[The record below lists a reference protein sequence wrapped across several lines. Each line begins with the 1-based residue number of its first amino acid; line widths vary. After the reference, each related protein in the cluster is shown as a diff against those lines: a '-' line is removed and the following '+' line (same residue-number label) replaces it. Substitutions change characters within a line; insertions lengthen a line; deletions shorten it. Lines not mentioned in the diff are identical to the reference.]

1 MRDQDSRRRMPR
13 LQPVIQQWVVAA
25 EPRQACGSGMRH
37 TIPWSVKGVDQDAR
51 EAAKEAARR
60 AGMSLG
66 EWLNTAIAEQAET
79 ATLQE
84 TDTGLSTVTRRLDT
98 IAQRLDA
105 VARRD
110 QGAATVPAILART
123 EHGDLVRALDAV
135 ARLAEISERRSAAAI
150 EAVERLG
157 AQSPP
162 RHAAPV
168 LSPERSEAHARLDEI
183 ARSIRDLDSPA
194 AARAAPAPRV
204 QAPARARAFHHDIDA
219 TVAEIA
225 ARQRQL
231 ETGLAGPAPTPPPAA
246 APQAPAAPM
255 AAADRDLG
263 PIAAKLDA
271 LGRQLDEVLRQPAQR
286 QQPVVDR
293 AAIAGEISKLSARI
307 DAVAKPQDDGLEREL
322 KALSGRIEQMRKD
335 MAARETSQ
343 GESAIAEIRADIA
356 ALSEQLTDLAPRR
369 VVESLEAEIHAIAD
383 RLDQAREQG
392 VSDAPLQSLVAEFE
406 RTVSRLMPAEGIAE
420 EIRALSYRVDTLAAK
435 GLDTS
440 LIERL
445 TDETSAIRA
454 MLADAVKH
462 DAVEALAAQIAALG
476 QRVEE
481 IAAPRPD
488 SGAEALASAI
498 EARIDEIATRLE
510 SASRAS
516 VPAAAPA
523 TSPEL
528 EDALRKLADKLDA
541 SHSRGSDPLALAEIE
556 RHILTLAGKID
567 ASDARFAQLGM
578 IERGLSD
585 LFVQMEEMR
594 ASAID
599 AAERAAR
606 NAVLRDGEMRRDA
619 VDPAGRRPQE
629 SVEAVQNTLERVVK
643 RIAEIEAP
651 ASAPDLS
658 PAAPMVQAA
667 QPAEARRAPA
677 LAPVV
682 AERPAAPVS
691 RQSAPSRPPGSV
703 DLPLEPGSGAPRLRP
718 PAPGAAAPG
727 GRTDFIAAARRAA
740 QAAAADPVRRNEAPE
755 AEKPSLLSKLRGA
768 MRKAPSEP
776 AAAVAEAPEVRPA
789 RRRQDAAA
797 APLVRDAA
805 PEVLIEPSVEAPR
818 PADDADGD
826 AKPRFSANRK
836 TIVMAIAAAL
846 LVLAAGLSTL
856 PRLRG
861 TPPTDDTTRSITVAP
876 QGRSEASP
884 ATTAADQPRSVPTT
898 TFTPA
903 ATASTPVDLTP
914 PTPTTATE
922 TPAPPASTP
931 ETAPETTGSVQRA
944 APTGTTVSPTGWQ
957 PVDTR
962 TGRALSI
969 PQPLRTA
976 AEAGD
981 PAAAFELGSRYL
993 EGRGVAVSAAE
1004 AAKWYQRA
1012 ADAGIAPAQYR
1023 LGSLYEKGSGVLRDF
1038 ERARRLYERAAETG
1052 NGKAMHNLAVMF
1064 AQGQASERPD
1074 YRTAAQWFR
1083 KAAEHGVTD
1092 SQYNLGILYARG
1104 LGVDQSLAESY
1115 KWFSLAATGGDQD
1128 AGKKRDEV
1136 AGRLDAQTL
1145 VAARLAV
1152 QTFAVKPEPEA
1163 AIRVAAP
1170 AGGWGDPPVAAAPA
1184 TTSAPAQ
1191 PVRPAARR
1199 VQSQSR

>member
-1 MRDQDSRRRMPR
+1 MRQ
-13 LQPVIQQWVVAA
+13 
-25 EPRQACGSGMRH
+25 

-60 AGMSLG
+60 SGMSLG
-66 EWLNTAIAEQAET
+66 EWLNSAIAEQAET
-79 ATLQE
+79 AAHQD
-84 TDTGLSTVTRRLDT
+84 TDTGLSTVARRLDT

-110 QGAATVPAILART
+110 QGATTVPAILART

-157 AQSPP
+157 AQSAP
-162 RHAAPV
+162 RHAGPV

-194 AARAAPAPRV
+194 IARAAAPAPRM
-204 QAPARARAFHHDIDA
+204 QASPRARTFHHDIDA

-231 ETGLAGPAPTPPPAA
+231 DSETAAPVPAPAVT
-246 APQAPAAPM
+246 PQAHAGAPV
-255 AAADRDLG
+255 AADHDLG

-271 LGRQLDEVLRQPAQR
+271 LGRQLDEVLRQPVQR
-286 QQPVVDR
+286 QQPAVDR

-343 GESAIAEIRADIA
+343 GESAIADIRADIA

-383 RLDQAREQG
+383 RLDQARAQG

-462 DAVEALAAQIAALG
+462 DAVDALAAQIAALG
-476 QRVEE
+476 QRVEQL
-481 IAAPRPD
+481 ATPRAD

-516 VPAAAPA
+516 APAAGPA

-541 SHSRGSDPLALAEIE
+541 THTRGSDPAALAEIE
-556 RHILTLAGKID
+556 RHILTLANKID
-567 ASDARFAQLGM
+567 ASDARFAQLGT

-606 NAVLRDGEMRRDA
+606 ETVLREGEMRRDP
-619 VDPAGRRPQE
+619 VEPAARRPQE

-658 PAAPMVQAA
+658 PAAPMVQASA
-667 QPAEARRAPA
+667 PAEARRAPA
-677 LAPVV
+677 FAPVV

-691 RQSAPSRPPGSV
+691 RQTAPSRPPGSV

-718 PAPGAAAPG
+718 PVPGASAPG

-740 QAAAADPVRRNEAPE
+740 QAAAADPVQRQEAPE
-755 AEKPSLLSKLRGA
+755 TEKPSLLAKLRGV

-776 AAAVAEAPEVRPA
+776 AVAVEARPA
-789 RRRQDAAA
+789 RKRKEIAAA
-797 APLVRDAA
+797 APVVREAA

-818 PADDADGD
+818 PIHEVDGG
-826 AKPRFSANRK
+826 APSRFSANRK
-836 TIVMAIAAAL
+836 TIVMGIAAAL

-861 TPPTDDTTRSITVAP
+861 TPPSDDTTRSITVAP

-903 ATASTPVDLTP
+903 STASTPVDLTP
-914 PTPTTATE
+914 PAPATATE
-922 TPAPPASTP
+922 TPARPPAATP

-944 APTGTTVSPTGWQ
+944 APTGTAVSPAGWQ

-969 PQPLRTA
+969 PQQLRAA

-981 PAAAFELGSRYL
+981 PAAAFEMGSRHL
-993 EGRGVAVSAAE
+993 EGRGTAVSAAE

-1012 ADAGIAPAQYR
+1012 ADAGLAPAQYR

-1038 ERARRLYERAAETG
+1038 ERARRLYERAAEAG

-1083 KAAEHGVTD
+1083 KAAEHGVSD

-1136 AGRLDAQTL
+1136 AGRIDAQTL

-1152 QTFAVKPEPEA
+1152 QTFAVKPEPEV

-1170 AGGWGDPPVAAAPA
+1170 AGGWGDPPTVEAP
-1184 TTSAPAQ
+1184 SAPAQ

>member
-1 MRDQDSRRRMPR
+1 MRQ
-13 LQPVIQQWVVAA
+13 
-25 EPRQACGSGMRH
+25 

-60 AGMSLG
+60 SGLSLG
-66 EWLNTAIAEQAET
+66 EWLNAAIAEQAET
-79 ATLQE
+79 AALQE

-110 QGAATVPAILART
+110 QGMATAHAART

-157 AQSPP
+157 AQSAP
-162 RHAAPV
+162 RHAAPM

-183 ARSIRDLDSPA
+183 ARSIRDLDPPS
-194 AARAAPAPRV
+194 AARPIAPAPRM
-204 QAPARARAFHHDIDA
+204 QAPPRARAFHHDIDA

-231 ETGLAGPAPTPPPAA
+231 DAGPAALPPAPA
-246 APQAPAAPM
+246 PAPQAHPAAPM
-255 AAADRDLG
+255 PAAADRDLG

-271 LGRQLDEVLRQPAQR
+271 LGRQLDEVLRLPAQR

-335 MAARETSQ
+335 MADREASQ
-343 GESAIAEIRADIA
+343 GETAVAEIRADIA
-356 ALSEQLTDLAPRR
+356 ALSEQLADLAPRR

-383 RLDQAREQG
+383 RLDQARAQG
-392 VSDAPLQSLVAEFE
+392 VSDMPLQSLVAEFE

-420 EIRALSYRVDTLAAK
+420 EIRALSYRVDTLAAR
-435 GLDTS
+435 GLDSS

-462 DAVEALAAQIAALG
+462 DAVDALAGQIAALG

-481 IAAPRPD
+481 LAAPRGD

-516 VPAAAPA
+516 APSA
-523 TSPEL
+523 GPSTSPEL

-541 SHSRGSDPLALAEIE
+541 THARGSDPLALAEIE
-556 RHILTLAGKID
+556 RHILTLANKID
-567 ASDARFAQLGM
+567 ASDARFAQLGT

-606 NAVLRDGEMRRDA
+606 EAVLRDGETRRSPL
-619 VDPAGRRPQE
+619 DPAARRPQE
-629 SVEAVQNTLERVVK
+629 TVEAVQNTLERVVK

-651 ASAPDLS
+651 ASAPDLT
-658 PAAPMVQAA
+658 PAAPMTPVAA
-667 QPAEARRAPA
+667 PAEARRPAAP
-677 LAPVV
+677 APVV
-682 AERPAAPVS
+682 AERSAAPVS
-691 RQSAPSRPPGSV
+691 RQAAPSRPPGSV

-718 PAPGAAAPG
+718 PAPGASAPG

-740 QAAAADPVRRNEAPE
+740 QAAAADPVQRQEVPE
-755 AEKPSLLSKLRGA
+755 DGKPSLLAKLRGA
-768 MRKAPSEP
+768 LRKAPSEP
-776 AAAVAEAPEVRPA
+776 VITAEAAEIRPA
-789 RRRQDAAA
+789 KRRKEIAAA
-797 APLVRDAA
+797 APVVRDAA

-818 PADDADGD
+818 PMDEAEGGA
-826 AKPRFSANRK
+826 PSRFSANRK
-836 TIVMAIAAAL
+836 TIVMGIAAAL

-861 TPPTDDTTRSITVAP
+861 TPPSDDTTRSITVAP
-876 QGRSEASP
+876 QGRSEASS

-898 TFTPA
+898 TFAPA
-903 ATASTPVDLTP
+903 STASTPVELTP
-914 PTPTTATE
+914 PAPTTATE
-922 TPAPPASTP
+922 APAAPPAATP

-944 APTGTTVSPTGWQ
+944 APTGTAVSPTGWQ

-962 TGRALSI
+962 TGRPLSI
-969 PQPLRTA
+969 PQQLRSA
-976 AEAGD
+976 AEAGE

-993 EGRGVAVSAAE
+993 EGRGIAVNAAE

-1023 LGSLYEKGSGVLRDF
+1023 LGSLYEKGTGVLRDF
-1038 ERARRLYERAAETG
+1038 ERARRLYERAAEAG

-1170 AGGWGDPPVAAAPA
+1170 AGGWGDPPTAEAP
-1184 TTSAPAQ
+1184 SAPAQ